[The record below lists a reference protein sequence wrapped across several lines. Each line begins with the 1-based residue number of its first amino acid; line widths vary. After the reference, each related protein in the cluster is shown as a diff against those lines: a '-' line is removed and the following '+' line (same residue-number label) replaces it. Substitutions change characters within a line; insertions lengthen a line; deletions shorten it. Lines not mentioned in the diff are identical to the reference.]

1 MKRKLYTLMVGG
13 LVLTGC
19 SGISSGEITAKVHEP
34 SHTYVTTFCCLVGK
48 VTVCTPQTVH
58 DSEDWRF
65 DLIQHADTG
74 DDKTGSVYV
83 SEATFGQY
91 EVGDYYQE
99 VQP

>member
-1 MKRKLYTLMVGG
+1 M
-13 LVLTGC
+13 
-19 SGISSGEITAKVHEP
+19 
-34 SHTYVTTFCCLVGK
+34 
-48 VTVCTPQTVH
+48 TVCTPQTVH